1 MGQLTDRF
9 LIMLVDD
16 EQTNIDLFAT
26 ILEDAGYR
34 TIGAT
39 TADGA
44 LKLLESNKP
53 DLIISDISM
62 PEMSGFE
69 FYEKVQKIPELRTV
83 PFIFL
88 TALSDRRHM
97 IEGKELGVDDYL
109 TKPVDI
115 DELVTTVRGKLR
127 RAASLRS
134 AMQDEFETL
143 KSQILATLSHELNT
157 PLTSIIGFS
166 EIISSDA
173 SKITTEELKEF
184 AELIHHGGDR
194 LKNLVDDFLEAVQ
207 IDSGQIE
214 SYYKSNKGEFSLSN
228 VLKSL
233 YDEYYPLAV
242 QNSLKLEFAISD
254 DLIGFGSETLTRDM
268 LGRIISNAIKFTSSG
283 VISIEAKR
291 ENDCT
296 RIVIQDTGVGIPE
309 SEIDRVFEK
318 FYQVEKERQQQ
329 QGAGLGLYIAKKI
342 AEISNFKFTLK
353 STVNVGTTVIVEIPV
368 RG

>member
-1 MGQLTDRF
+1 MGQFTEKF

-16 EQTNIDLFAT
+16 EQTNLDLFAT

-34 TIGAT
+34 TISAT
-39 TADGA
+39 TAATA
-44 LKLLESNKP
+44 LKLLETNKP
-53 DLIISDISM
+53 DLIISDVSM

-115 DELVTTVRGKLR
+115 DELVTTVRGKLK

-214 SYYKSNKGEFSLSN
+214 SYYATNKGSFNLSK

-233 YDEYYPLAV
+233 YDEYYPLAS
-242 QNSLKLEFAISD
+242 QKSLKFQFSIPDEIT
-254 DLIGFGSETLTRDM
+254 GFGSETLTRDM
-268 LGRIISNAIKFTSSG
+268 LGRIISNAVKFTSSG
-283 VISIEAKR
+283 GISIEAKAEDGYAR
-291 ENDCT
+291 V
-296 RIVIQDTGVGIPE
+296 VIHDTGVGIPE
-309 SEIDRVFEK
+309 SEINRVFEK

-342 AEISNFKFTLK
+342 AEISNFKLVLK
-353 STVNVGTTVIVEIPV
+353 STINVGTTVIVEIPL